1 MRLID
6 PRFKKNPFHYIL
18 QCLLAVA
25 FLAVILLS
33 LDAVFHTVMIAS
45 FGATSFIV
53 FAMPRLKICVPRR
66 LIGGYIIG
74 MLCGAACTAA
84 FTALAGG
91 GDLAIL
97 RGLFGALAV
106 GISIFLMT
114 ITNTEHPPAAGLALG
129 LVYEGVDYLALLVI
143 LLGVLVLTA
152 IKMLLKDYLIN
163 LFE

>member
-1 MRLID
+1 MLLID
-6 PRFKKNPFHYIL
+6 PRFKKNPFHYIV

-25 FLAVILLS
+25 FLAIILLA

-53 FAMPRLKICVPRR
+53 FAMPRLKICTPRR
-66 LIGGYIIG
+66 LIGGYVVGILSG
-74 MLCGAACTAA
+74 VVCSMAY
-84 FTALAGG
+84 TALAGG
-91 GDLAIL
+91 SGALIL
-97 RGLFGALAV
+97 SGLFGALAV

-129 LVYEGVDYLALLVI
+129 LVYEGADLMTLLVI
-143 LLGVLVLTA
+143 LLGVLLLTA
-152 IKMLLKDYLIN
+152 IKMLFKKYLIN